1 MKNKKYL
8 FLLLIFLVSIVA
20 ISAVSATDD
29 FSSDINSGGDN
40 QELSL
45 EETPGEEI
53 STSTNDNEELSL
65 ADETNDDVLSSTD
78 NDEKVVAGNS
88 NKNANEKTV
97 QKTVTKKSAKK
108 TSKKATAP
116 SSSKKTTF
124 KTISKGFKDKAMV
137 KKIQKALKKNGY
149 YLRYKGHYLKV
160 DGWYGPCTFRSVK
173 QFQKAKGLK
182 VTGKVDEKTAEKLK
196 VIDKSN
202 AVIKFENDRT
212 FKGEY
217 NSGKSFEAKIV
228 NKSSGK
234 GIETILR
241 VDYYKNGKKV
251 GYEEYYCTDEDGINY
266 ITPDELKVGTY
277 TAKVSCN
284 EGKVKAIAKTRTI
297 TIAKTSI
304 SLKAANVKAS
314 GNEDVQL
321 KASLKFQNNRKV
333 NEGKV
338 KFTIDGKSYV
348 VKVKNGVA
356 VKKIK
361 SSDIK
366 SNKYK
371 VEFLGTKN
379 IKAKSANGK
388 IK

>member
-1 MKNKKYL
+1 MKLQKYIYI
-8 FLLLIFLVSIVA
+8 LLILLFCMIS
-20 ISAVSATDD
+20 ISAVSAADNLA
-29 FSSDINSGGDN
+29 SDIDTNDH
-40 QELSL
+40 QEIIL
-45 EETPGEEI
+45 EEDDSTGTANGETLLEEDVSASASGNNEI
-53 STSTNDNEELSL
+53 T
-65 ADETNDDVLSSTD
+65 A
-78 NDEKVVAGNS
+78 EKKDS
-88 NKNANEKTV
+88 ANENTKETG
-97 QKTVTKKSAKK
+97 TKKVSKK
-108 TSKKATAP
+108 TSKKTNAAKTN
-116 SSSKKTTF
+116 SKKKTTF
-124 KTISKGFKDKAMV
+124 KTISKGSKDKVMV

-202 AVIKFENDRT
+202 AVIKFKNYKT

-251 GYEEYYCTDEDGINY
+251 GYEEYYCTDEEGINY

-304 SLKAANVKAS
+304 SLKVANVKAS
-314 GNEDVQL
+314 GSEDVQL

-338 KFTIDGKSYV
+338 KFTIDGKSYI

-379 IKAKSANGK
+379 IKAKSASGK
-388 IK
+388 IE

>member
-1 MKNKKYL
+1 MNFTEKTDMKNKGYV
-8 FLLLIFLVSIVA
+8 FLVLIFLVCMLT
-20 ISAVSATDD
+20 ISAVSAADNLA
-29 FSSDINSGGDN
+29 SDIDTNDH
-40 QELSL
+40 QEIIL
-45 EETPGEEI
+45 EEDDSTGTANGETLLEEDVSASASGNNEI
-53 STSTNDNEELSL
+53 T
-65 ADETNDDVLSSTD
+65 A
-78 NDEKVVAGNS
+78 EKKDS
-88 NKNANEKTV
+88 ANEN
-97 QKTVTKKSAKK
+97 TKETGTNKVSKK
-108 TSKKATAP
+108 TSKKTNAAKTN
-116 SSSKKTTF
+116 SKKKTTF
-124 KTISKGFKDKAMV
+124 KTISKGSKDKVMV

-202 AVIKFENDRT
+202 AVIKFKNYKT

-251 GYEEYYCTDEDGINY
+251 GYEEYYCTDEEGINY

-304 SLKAANVKAS
+304 SLKVANVKAS
-314 GNEDVQL
+314 GSEDVQL

-338 KFTIDGKSYV
+338 KFTIDGKSYI

-379 IKAKSANGK
+379 IKAKSASGK
-388 IK
+388 IE

>member
-1 MKNKKYL
+1 MKNKGYV
-8 FLLLIFLVSIVA
+8 FLVLIFLVCMLT
-20 ISAVSATDD
+20 ISAVSAADD
-29 FSSDINSGGDN
+29 LSSDIDTNDH
-40 QELSL
+40 QEIIL
-45 EETPGEEI
+45 EEDDSTGTGNGENILEEDVSASASGNNEI
-53 STSTNDNEELSL
+53 T
-65 ADETNDDVLSSTD
+65 A
-78 NDEKVVAGNS
+78 EKKDS
-88 NKNANEKTV
+88 ANEN
-97 QKTVTKKSAKK
+97 TKETGTNKVSKK
-108 TSKKATAP
+108 TSKKTNAAKTN
-116 SSSKKTTF
+116 SKKKTTF
-124 KTISKGFKDKAMV
+124 KTISKGSKDKVMV

-196 VIDKSN
+196 IIDKSN
-202 AVIKFENDRT
+202 AVIKFKNYKT

-266 ITPDELKVGTY
+266 ITPDGLKVGTY

-304 SLKAANVKAS
+304 SLKVANVKAS
-314 GNEDVQL
+314 GSEDVQL

-338 KFTIDGKSYV
+338 KFTIDGKSYI

-379 IKAKSANGK
+379 IKAKSASGK
-388 IK
+388 IE

>member
-1 MKNKKYL
+1 MKNKGYV
-8 FLLLIFLVSIVA
+8 FLVLIFLVCMLT
-20 ISAVSATDD
+20 ISAVSAADD
-29 FSSDINSGGDN
+29 LSSDIDTNDH
-40 QELSL
+40 QEIIL
-45 EETPGEEI
+45 EEDDSTGTGNGETILEEDVSASASGNNEI
-53 STSTNDNEELSL
+53 T
-65 ADETNDDVLSSTD
+65 A
-78 NDEKVVAGNS
+78 EKKDS
-88 NKNANEKTV
+88 ANEKT
-97 QKTVTKKSAKK
+97 KETGAKKVSEK
-108 TSKKATAP
+108 TSKKTNAVKTN
-116 SSSKKTTF
+116 SKKKTTF
-124 KTISKGFKDKAMV
+124 KTISKGSKDKAMV

-202 AVIKFENDRT
+202 AVIKFKNYKT

-251 GYEEYYCTDEDGINY
+251 GYEEYYCTDEEGINY

-304 SLKAANVKAS
+304 SLKVANVKAS
-314 GNEDVQL
+314 GSEDVQL

-338 KFTIDGKSYV
+338 KFTIDGKSYI

-379 IKAKSANGK
+379 IKAKSASGK
-388 IK
+388 IE

>member
-1 MKNKKYL
+1 
-8 FLLLIFLVSIVA
+8 
-20 ISAVSATDD
+20 
-29 FSSDINSGGDN
+29 
-40 QELSL
+40 
-45 EETPGEEI
+45 
-53 STSTNDNEELSL
+53 
-65 ADETNDDVLSSTD
+65 
-78 NDEKVVAGNS
+78 
-88 NKNANEKTV
+88 
-97 QKTVTKKSAKK
+97 
-108 TSKKATAP
+108 
-116 SSSKKTTF
+116 
-124 KTISKGFKDKAMV
+124 MV

-196 VIDKSN
+196 IIDKSN
-202 AVIKFENDRT
+202 AVIKFKNYKT

-266 ITPDELKVGTY
+266 ITPDGLKVGTY

-304 SLKAANVKAS
+304 SLKVANVKAS
-314 GNEDVQL
+314 GSEDVQL

-338 KFTIDGKSYV
+338 KFTIDGKSYI

-379 IKAKSANGK
+379 IKAKSASGK
-388 IK
+388 IE

>member
-1 MKNKKYL
+1 MKNRGYI
-8 FLLLIFLVSIVA
+8 FLVLIFLVCILC
-20 ISAVSATDD
+20 ISAVSAADD
-29 FSSDINSGGDN
+29 SVSEINTNDN
-40 QELSL
+40 QEIIL
-45 EETPGEEI
+45 EESTGEDVSTDTADNQEQNLAENDNGDVAPSAGDNKEIGEEK
-53 STSTNDNEELSL
+53 T
-65 ADETNDDVLSSTD
+65 ET
-78 NDEKVVAGNS
+78 KVVS
-88 NKNANEKTV
+88 KKTMEKPKNAVKA
-97 QKTVTKKSAKK
+97 S
-108 TSKKATAP
+108 SK
-116 SSSKKTTF
+116 KKTTF
-124 KTISKGFKDKAMV
+124 KTISKGSKDKAMV

-149 YLRYKGHYLKV
+149 YLKYKGHKLKV
-160 DGWYGPCTFRSVK
+160 DGRYGFYTFRSVK
-173 QFQKAKGLK
+173 QFQKAKKLK
-182 VTGKVDEKTAEKLK
+182 VTGNVDEETAEKLK
-196 VIDKSN
+196 LIDRSN
-202 AVIKFENDRT
+202 AVIKLKNYKT

-251 GYEEYYCTDEDGINY
+251 GYEEYYCTDEEGINY
-266 ITPDELKVGTY
+266 ITPEELKVGTY

-304 SLKAANVKAS
+304 SLKVANVKAS
-314 GNEDVQL
+314 GSEDVQL

-338 KFTIDGKSYV
+338 KFTIDGKSYI

-379 IKAKSANGK
+379 IKAKSAS
-388 IK
+388 

>member
-1 MKNKKYL
+1 MKNKGYV
-8 FLLLIFLVSIVA
+8 FLVLIFLVCILS
-20 ISAVSATDD
+20 ISAVSAADNLA
-29 FSSDINSGGDN
+29 SDIDTNDH
-40 QELSL
+40 QEIIL
-45 EETPGEEI
+45 EEDDSIGTDNGETLLEEDVSVSASGNNEI
-53 STSTNDNEELSL
+53 S
-65 ADETNDDVLSSTD
+65 A
-78 NDEKVVAGNS
+78 EKKDS
-88 NKNANEKTV
+88 ANENTKETG
-97 QKTVTKKSAKK
+97 TKKVSKK
-108 TSKKATAP
+108 TSKKTNAAKTN
-116 SSSKKTTF
+116 SKKTTF
-124 KTISKGFKDKAMV
+124 KTISNGSKDKAMV

-149 YLRYKGHYLKV
+149 YIRYKGHYLKV

-182 VTGKVDEKTAEKLK
+182 VTGKVDENTAEKLK
-196 VIDKSN
+196 IIDKSN
-202 AVIKFENDRT
+202 AVIKFKNYKT

-251 GYEEYYCTDEDGINY
+251 GYEEYYCTDKDGINY

-284 EGKVKAIAKTRTI
+284 EGKVKAITKERTI

-314 GNEDVQL
+314 GNEYVQL

-348 VKVKNGVA
+348 VKVKNGIA

-361 SSDIK
+361 SSQIK

-379 IKAKSANGK
+379 IKAKTASGK

>member
-1 MKNKKYL
+1 MKNKGYV
-8 FLLLIFLVSIVA
+8 FLVLIFLVCMLT
-20 ISAVSATDD
+20 ISAVSAADNLA
-29 FSSDINSGGDN
+29 SDIDTNDH
-40 QELSL
+40 QEIIL
-45 EETPGEEI
+45 EEDDSTGTANGETLLEEDVSASASGNNEI
-53 STSTNDNEELSL
+53 T
-65 ADETNDDVLSSTD
+65 A
-78 NDEKVVAGNS
+78 EKKDS
-88 NKNANEKTV
+88 ANENTKETG
-97 QKTVTKKSAKK
+97 TKKVSKK
-108 TSKKATAP
+108 TSKKTNAAKTN
-116 SSSKKTTF
+116 SKKKTTF
-124 KTISKGFKDKAMV
+124 KTISKGSKDKVMV

-202 AVIKFENDRT
+202 AVIKFKNYKT

-266 ITPDELKVGTY
+266 ITPDGLKVGTY

-304 SLKAANVKAS
+304 SLKVANVKAS
-314 GNEDVQL
+314 GSEDVQL

-338 KFTIDGKSYV
+338 KFTIDGKSYI

-379 IKAKSANGK
+379 IKAKSASGK
-388 IK
+388 IE

>member
-1 MKNKKYL
+1 MKNKGYV
-8 FLLLIFLVSIVA
+8 FLVLIFLVCMLT
-20 ISAVSATDD
+20 ISAVSAADD
-29 FSSDINSGGDN
+29 LSSDIDTNDH
-40 QELSL
+40 QEIIL
-45 EETPGEEI
+45 EEDDSTGTGNGENILEEDVSASASGNNEI
-53 STSTNDNEELSL
+53 T
-65 ADETNDDVLSSTD
+65 A
-78 NDEKVVAGNS
+78 EKKDS
-88 NKNANEKTV
+88 ANEN
-97 QKTVTKKSAKK
+97 TKETGTNKVSKK
-108 TSKKATAP
+108 TSKKTNAAKTN
-116 SSSKKTTF
+116 SKKKTTF
-124 KTISKGFKDKAMV
+124 KTISKGSKDKAMV

-202 AVIKFENDRT
+202 AVIKFKNYKT

-266 ITPDELKVGTY
+266 ITPDGLKVGTY

-304 SLKAANVKAS
+304 SLKVANVKAS
-314 GNEDVQL
+314 GSEDVQL

-338 KFTIDGKSYV
+338 KFTIDGKSYI

-379 IKAKSANGK
+379 IKAKSASGK
-388 IK
+388 IE